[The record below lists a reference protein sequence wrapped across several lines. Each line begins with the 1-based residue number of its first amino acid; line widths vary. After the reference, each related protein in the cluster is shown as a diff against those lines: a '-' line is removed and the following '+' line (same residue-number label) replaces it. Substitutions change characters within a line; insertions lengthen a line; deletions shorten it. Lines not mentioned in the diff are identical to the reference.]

1 MLLATCYLPLATC
14 YALTVLRVATS
25 HRLCRIDCQVAEQ
38 RRDAETLVRA
48 GRKHLALRGA
58 TVEYRHAAQ
67 PQRLCG
73 GETARLGPR
82 PAGSPE
88 ASYQRRNVR
97 QIVLQIVLQA
107 SSRLPQASASIANQP
122 LGPRHR

>member
-1 MLLATCYLPLATC
+1 M
-14 YALTVLRVATS
+14 
-25 HRLCRIDCQVAEQ
+25 AEQ

-97 QIVLQIVLQA
+97 QIVRQIVLQIVLQA

-122 LGPRHR
+122 LGPHHR